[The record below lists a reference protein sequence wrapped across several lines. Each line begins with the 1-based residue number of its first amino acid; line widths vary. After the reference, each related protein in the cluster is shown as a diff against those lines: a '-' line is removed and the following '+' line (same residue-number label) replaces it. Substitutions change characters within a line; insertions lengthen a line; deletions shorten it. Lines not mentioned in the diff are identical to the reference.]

1 MRALSLFVSERP
13 WQLFGLSLPKGSATT
28 LQLLTVSLDQGR
40 SRSVAPAQSILRPP
54 TRYKGRSAIRP
65 GPSCDV
71 CTYPSAARV
80 LPRSST

>member
-54 TRYKGRSAIRP
+54 TRYRAGALYAPALRARS
-65 GPSCDV
+65 V
-71 CTYPSAARV
+71 H
-80 LPRSST
+80 LP